1 MPTTDDSSTQQVTKA
16 FHQFLAEQS
25 KQSTITTKEEVA
37 AQQKDKELVNTAS
50 AWTVDDIVK
59 GLAGL
64 QLTFNRTLGELASTL
79 ISEATKLEQIRQA
92 IEIETR
98 HLQEL
103 ARIELAA
110 KALDVL
116 AQEQQEEARAFE
128 EQSTKQLAA
137 FELEVAA
144 QRESWHREAQDS
156 ERAVAAY
163 EESLQKARS
172 QAEADYAYELERKH
186 KVDADKFAAD
196 RRKRELEIAETEQ
209 DKQAQWVER
218 ERAIKDCTKEL
229 ETIRAQ
235 AEALPQQL
243 QEAIQQARDEAAQE
257 ATQEAQIKTDLLQK
271 ENEANR
277 RVRELKIQTL
287 EQAIV
292 KQAEQIK
299 ALSAELSE
307 RSRQAQDLASQAIG
321 GTRATNPTSSQ
332 KEG

>member
-1 MPTTDDSSTQQVTKA
+1 MPTTADSPTEQITKA
-16 FHQFLAEQS
+16 FQQFLVEKS
-25 KQSTITTKEEVA
+25 KQSTITTKEKAA
-37 AQQKDKELVNTAS
+37 AQQKDKELVNTAA
-50 AWTVDDIVK
+50 AWTVEDIVQ

-64 QLTFNRTLGELASTL
+64 QLTFDRTLGELANTL
-79 ISEATKLEQIRQA
+79 VSEATKLEQMGQA
-92 IEIETR
+92 IDIETR

-116 AQEQQEEARAFE
+116 AQEQQEEARTFE

-137 FELEVAA
+137 FELEIAV
-144 QRESWHREAQDS
+144 QRESWLREAQDS

-163 EESLQKARS
+163 EEDLQKTRS

-186 KVDADKFAAD
+186 KADADKFAAE
-196 RRKRELEIAETEQ
+196 RREREIEIAETEQ
-209 DKQAQWVER
+209 EKQAQWIER
-218 ERAIKDCTKEL
+218 ERTIEGHRKEL
-229 ETIRAQ
+229 ETLRAQ
-235 AEALPQQL
+235 VEALPQQL
-243 QEAIQQARDEAAQE
+243 REAVQQARDEAAQE
-257 ATQEAQIKTDLLQK
+257 AIQEAQIKTDLLQK
-271 ENEANR
+271 EIEANR

-299 ALSAELSE
+299 TLSAELSE

-321 GTRATNPTSSQ
+321 GTRATSPT
-332 KEG
+332 